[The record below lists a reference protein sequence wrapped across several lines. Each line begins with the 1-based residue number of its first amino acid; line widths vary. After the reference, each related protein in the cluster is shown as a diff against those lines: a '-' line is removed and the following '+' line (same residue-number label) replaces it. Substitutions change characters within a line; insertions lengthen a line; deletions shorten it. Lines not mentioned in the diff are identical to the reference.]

1 MQKQHKAETAEQ
13 EGSNKK
19 SQKKNSTTNIIGNV
33 KHIEPFQNVILQNSF
48 YTIISIDIK

>member
-33 KHIEPFQNVILQNSF
+33 KDIEPFQNVAMIRSTQLSA
-48 YTIISIDIK
+48 